1 MQCDQTAR
9 LLFINLPS
17 INNENVSNSQS
28 ELKILPNTI
37 SKWTKFPESYVKL
50 AKFRQIWSHWVSV
63 FLFFCFSLTI
73 HTFLSLSHFLT
84 LTHQHSLSL
93 IFFVDWCPKSFLC
106 SEEKRQ
112 SAGAVGDKAGTAAV
126 PVDLSTLLASTALT
140 VLRRST
146 RRLTRRRRRRRAR
159 VDVVDV
165 VVCLVTKRCK
175 TEKFLLLRFTANN
188 DYDFSALVF
197 AFAASASLRRYRR
210 NCPFPENGVHTN

>member
-1 MQCDQTAR
+1 MRMCQIAK
-9 LLFINLPS
+9 
-17 INNENVSNSQS
+17 VSSKFCQILYQNGQS
-28 ELKILPNTI
+28 FLKVMLNWQNFAKSGHT
-37 SKWTKFPESYVKL
+37 ESPC
-50 AKFRQIWSHWVSV
+50 F
-63 FLFFCFSLTI
+63 FFFCFSLTI

-84 LTHQHSLSL
+84 LTHQHSLSLSLSLSL

>member
-1 MQCDQTAR
+1 MRMCQIAKVSSKFCQILYQNGQSFLKVMLNWQNFAKSGHTESPCFFFSVSH
-9 LLFINLPS
+9 LLYI
-17 INNENVSNSQS
+17 
-28 ELKILPNTI
+28 
-37 SKWTKFPESYVKL
+37 
-50 AKFRQIWSHWVSV
+50 H
-63 FLFFCFSLTI
+63 FSLSLI
-73 HTFLSLSHFLT
+73 FWHSHTNTLSLFLSL
-84 LTHQHSLSL
+84 SLSL